1 MEALESGA
9 VVADMEVIRL
19 LGKGAFGHVY
29 AVNAPGHDRPLALKL
44 MNASVSSESMQRR
57 FQREAEVIQRLESD
71 FVPAIYDFGE
81 CDDGSPFILMEL
93 LQGQTLGEVVEAEG
107 GKLPWR
113 RVLDL
118 GLQACEALE
127 IAHSVGVLH
136 RDLKPDNLFIV
147 EEQLKILDFGVA
159 TFVSGHTDRH
169 GALTQTSAIVGTPH
183 YMSPEQIRSTKIGVE
198 ADIYMLG
205 VVLYECLTGK
215 RPFGGEFL
223 GDLLGSVLSGQYR
236 PIAYHAPTTP
246 RVLTKTI
253 QQAMSLDP
261 KDRFPSAEAFGNA
274 LRQGHAASSEPPP
287 RPTLSPRSADP
298 EKETLPHLSYTA
310 PSYPAD
316 STASGSSPAPRPR
329 LGLLAAGALVFLV
342 LTAATTY
349 FIASSDAET
358 SSIATEPVGPS
369 PFEPVPP
376 DESESAPAAAAIEP
390 AEPVGDADA
399 TPPEVPTGVATP
411 EPLEPEA
418 EAEPVRRPRTPTR
431 MRPVEVE
438 APPEVE
444 PPPEE
449 PPTEEP
455 PADPEPVTTS
465 PPDGLIN
472 PFE

>member
-1 MEALESGA
+1 MLVEALESGA
-9 VVADMEVIRL
+9 MVADMEVIRL

-29 AVNAPGHDRPLALKL
+29 AVNAPGHDKPLALKL

-57 FQREAEVIQRLESD
+57 FQREAEVIQRLQSE

-81 CDDGSPFILMEL
+81 YEDGSPFILMEL
-93 LQGQTLGEVVEAEG
+93 LEGQTLGELVEAEG

-127 IAHSVGVLH
+127 VAHSVGVLH
-136 RDLKPDNLFIV
+136 RDLKPDNLFVV
-147 EEQLKILDFGVA
+147 EDRLKILDFGVA

-183 YMSPEQIRSTKIGVE
+183 YMSPEQIRSAKVGVE

-236 PIAYHAPTTP
+236 PIAYHAPSTP
-246 RVLTKTI
+246 RILTNAI
-253 QQAMSLDP
+253 QRAMSLDP
-261 KDRFPSAEAFGNA
+261 ANRFPSADAFGHA
-274 LRQGHAASSEPPP
+274 LRQGRAASSEPPP
-287 RPTLSPRSADP
+287 RPTLSPGNVGP
-298 EKETLPHLSYTA
+298 EKETLPLVGYVA

-316 STASGSSPAPRPR
+316 STASGSAPATSQRI
-329 LGLLAAGALVFLV
+329 GLLAGAAGFLM

-349 FIASSDAET
+349 FIASKDAET
-358 SSIATEPVGPS
+358 PSNTSEPATEPG
-369 PFEPVPP
+369 
-376 DESESAPAAAAIEP
+376 A
-390 AEPVGDADA
+390 A
-399 TPPEVPTGVATP
+399 TPPEEASAEDAASPIETPSEALGASPEVPAGVATP
-411 EPLEPEA
+411 LPEAHVVEDPEPEPIRRRRTTTSMRQVP
-418 EAEPVRRPRTPTR
+418 AEP
-431 MRPVEVE
+431 
-438 APPEVE
+438 APEVE
-444 PPPEE
+444 PPPED
-449 PPTEEP
+449 PPV
-455 PADPEPVTTS
+455 DPEPVTTA

>member
-1 MEALESGA
+1 M
-9 VVADMEVIRL
+9 VADMEVIRL

-29 AVNAPGHDRPLALKL
+29 AVNAPGHDKPLALKL

-57 FQREAEVIQRLESD
+57 FQREAEVIQRLQSD

-81 CDDGSPFILMEL
+81 YEDGSPFILMEL
-93 LQGQTLGEVVEAEG
+93 LQGQTLGELMKTEG

-127 IAHSVGVLH
+127 VAHAVGVLH

-147 EEQLKILDFGVA
+147 GERLKILDFGVA

-183 YMSPEQIRSTKIGVE
+183 YMSPEQIRSAKIGVE

-205 VVLYECLTGK
+205 VVLYECLTGE

-236 PIAYHAPTTP
+236 PIAYHSPTTP
-246 RVLTKTI
+246 RILTNAI
-253 QQAMSLDP
+253 QRAMSLDP
-261 KDRFPSAEAFGNA
+261 NARFPSADAFGGA
-274 LRQGHAASSEPPP
+274 LRQGRAASSEPPP
-287 RPTLSPRSADP
+287 KPTLSPRNVDP
-298 EKETLPHLSYTA
+298 EKETLPLAGYVA

-316 STASGSSPAPRPR
+316 STASGSAPVTTRR
-329 LGLLAAGALVFLV
+329 IGLLAGGAGLFLM

-349 FIASSDAET
+349 FIASRAADSPSNTTA
-358 SSIATEPVGPS
+358 PS
-369 PFEPVPP
+369 PAE
-376 DESESAPAAAAIEP
+376 PAAAALDEENADP
-390 AEPVGDADA
+390 AIPPE
-399 TPPEVPTGVATP
+399 TPTEALGAAPEVPRGVATP
-411 EPLEPEA
+411 ALEEPEPEPEA
-418 EAEPVRRPRTPTR
+418 APEPARRRHRPTTSMRQAPAEP
-431 MRPVEVE
+431 
-438 APPEVE
+438 APEVE
-444 PPPEE
+444 PPPED
-449 PPTEEP
+449 P
-455 PADPEPVTTS
+455 PADPEPVTTA